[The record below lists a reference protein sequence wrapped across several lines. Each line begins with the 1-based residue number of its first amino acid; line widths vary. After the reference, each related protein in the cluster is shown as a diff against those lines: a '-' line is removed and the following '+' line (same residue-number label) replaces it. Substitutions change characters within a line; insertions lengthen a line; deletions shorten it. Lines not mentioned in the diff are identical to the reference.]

1 MKKKILA
8 LALCLTLIFT
18 LGACGG
24 GNNDGGSADSSGS
37 NTVVVAMGGG
47 FTSLDPGYVYE
58 KNPPVVI
65 NACYEN
71 LFKFYSNDGEAEPCL
86 ADTYEFSDGGKTLTV
101 KLKDNIKFASGNE
114 MTSADVLFSINRTKN
129 LKGNPSFI
137 CDTIESME
145 APDDKTVVFHL
156 TRADSGILSKL
167 TYCSLAIVDSA
178 VVKEN
183 GGTDAAD
190 ASTADKA
197 QAYLDTTSAGSGM
210 FIMTSYK
217 PDQEIVLEKN
227 PNYWGEATNVDKYII
242 KIQPDAN
249 TQMMTLSSG
258 DLDVALN
265 LTDDTMAE
273 LEGKDN
279 LKGIN
284 SPSKTVGFVLMNANE
299 SIGGP
304 VANPKVQQA
313 IRKAIDYAG
322 VHEICGEGTITPY
335 SVIQSGFMGSKGE
348 RSVDYTNIEDA
359 KALLAEA
366 GYPDGFDIDLTV
378 CDLDME
384 GILLTDLAQK
394 VKEDLSKIGINVNIV
409 TQAWAAGYG
418 DDYRDGK
425 IPFTVMYWATDYNDP
440 NVQLEFLP
448 GASVGTRAGW
458 AENMSPEIGAY
469 YDKVMAATDTDARIA
484 VLEELQD
491 KMYDDGPFLFIAQ
504 APVHIGY
511 NTRLE
516 GVAASDPYTLDL
528 TQINIK

>member
-1 MKKKILA
+1 M
-8 LALCLTLIFT
+8 
-18 LGACGG
+18 
-24 GNNDGGSADSSGS
+24 
-37 NTVVVAMGGG
+37 
-47 FTSLDPGYVYE
+47 
-58 KNPPVVI
+58 
-65 NACYEN
+65 
-71 LFKFYSNDGEAEPCL
+71 
-86 ADTYEFSDGGKTLTV
+86 
-101 KLKDNIKFASGNE
+101 
-114 MTSADVLFSINRTKN
+114 
-129 LKGNPSFI
+129 
-137 CDTIESME
+137 
-145 APDDKTVVFHL
+145 
-156 TRADSGILSKL
+156 
-167 TYCSLAIVDSA
+167 DSA

-190 ASTADKA
+190 ASTAGKA

-348 RSVDYTNIEDA
+348 RYCRLYE
-359 KALLAEA
+359 
-366 GYPDGFDIDLTV
+366 
-378 CDLDME
+378 
-384 GILLTDLAQK
+384 
-394 VKEDLSKIGINVNIV
+394 
-409 TQAWAAGYG
+409 
-418 DDYRDGK
+418 YRRRKGSSGRSR
-425 IPFTVMYWATDYNDP
+425 
-440 NVQLEFLP
+440 LP
-448 GASVGTRAGW
+448 
-458 AENMSPEIGAY
+458 
-469 YDKVMAATDTDARIA
+469 
-484 VLEELQD
+484 
-491 KMYDDGPFLFIAQ
+491 
-504 APVHIGY
+504 
-511 NTRLE
+511 
-516 GVAASDPYTLDL
+516 
-528 TQINIK
+528 

>member
-156 TRADSGILSKL
+156 TQADSGILSKL

-197 QAYLDTTSAGSGM
+197 QAYLDTPSAGSGM

-273 LEGKDN
+273 L
-279 LKGIN
+279 
-284 SPSKTVGFVLMNANE
+284 
-299 SIGGP
+299 
-304 VANPKVQQA
+304 
-313 IRKAIDYAG
+313 
-322 VHEICGEGTITPY
+322 
-335 SVIQSGFMGSKGE
+335 
-348 RSVDYTNIEDA
+348 
-359 KALLAEA
+359 
-366 GYPDGFDIDLTV
+366 
-378 CDLDME
+378 
-384 GILLTDLAQK
+384 
-394 VKEDLSKIGINVNIV
+394 
-409 TQAWAAGYG
+409 
-418 DDYRDGK
+418 
-425 IPFTVMYWATDYNDP
+425 
-440 NVQLEFLP
+440 
-448 GASVGTRAGW
+448 
-458 AENMSPEIGAY
+458 
-469 YDKVMAATDTDARIA
+469 
-484 VLEELQD
+484 
-491 KMYDDGPFLFIAQ
+491 
-504 APVHIGY
+504 
-511 NTRLE
+511 
-516 GVAASDPYTLDL
+516 
-528 TQINIK
+528 